1 MYQPPAVKTG
11 DIVHLRPLPI
21 CVLLCG
27 SMAKIKGILFDLG
40 DTLLDFGPVETL
52 KLFAEGARQA
62 YSYLQQLDQ
71 PVPSFAKYH
80 RRQLRAVQW
89 QLLKSHLTRREFNSL
104 DVLCRTSKAMGQN
117 LTPEQTEELAWLW
130 YEPLSRCVAIED
142 GLGEVLE
149 GFRRAGLALA
159 VVSNTFVPGQVLDR
173 HMAKLG
179 LLEYFPVRIYSCDV
193 RHRKP
198 HPKIFCMCLKRLG
211 IAPQEAVFV
220 GDKLRADVSGAGRVG
235 MITVLKDPSGAKRS
249 RRIRPDHRITSLHQL
264 PEIVAGYNST

>member
-1 MYQPPAVKTG
+1 MT
-11 DIVHLRPLPI
+11 R
-21 CVLLCG
+21 
-27 SMAKIKGILFDLG
+27 IKGILFDLG

-62 YSYLQQLDQ
+62 YSYLQRLGQ

-104 DVLCRTSKAMGQN
+104 DVLDRTSKAMGQN
-117 LTPEQTEELAWLW
+117 LTPEQTEEMAWLW

-142 GLGEVLE
+142 GLGEMLE
-149 GFRRAGLALA
+149 GFRRGGLVMA

-198 HPKIFCMCLKRLG
+198 HPKIFLTCLKRLG
-211 IAPQEAVFV
+211 ISPQEAVFV
-220 GDKLRADVSGAGRVG
+220 GDKLRADIDGAKQVG
-235 MITVLKDPSGAKRS
+235 MVTVLKDPSGTRRH
-249 RRIRPDHRITSLHQL
+249 RRIRPDHRITSLQQL
-264 PEIVAGYNST
+264 PEIIAGYNSR